1 MEQITFFHPAKIVF
15 GKGCVDQ
22 FIMDIEKEGKKN
34 IYMLAVDALKDI
46 TANIKRKLETK
57 GIKVSV
63 NESLQAEPSFAD
75 LEKLKIEADSVNADA
90 IVGVG
95 GGSVMDTAKMLA
107 AIVNTDI
114 NAKDYVG
121 IGLLKQRNTYLACLP
136 TTSGT
141 GSEVSPNA
149 IFLDEA
155 DMDKKGVIS
164 PFLVPD
170 ASYVDPMLTV
180 GAPPTVTASTG
191 LDALTHCIE
200 AFVNKFAH
208 PMTDL
213 YALEGIRLIGK
224 SLVDAYNDGN
234 NIEARENLSLG
245 SLYGGLCLGP
255 VNTGAVHAL
264 SYPLGSKFKIPHGIA
279 NALLL
284 PYVMQFNA
292 KYQSE
297 RYAKVA
303 AALGVEISGSNEDM
317 AQKGV
322 DVVFE
327 IMKKCNVP
335 LRLSE
340 INISRDDFEMIATS
354 ALKVQRLLKNNV
366 KEIYRGD
373 ALKIY
378 ENAY

>member
-1 MEQITFFHPAKIVF
+1 MEQISFFHPAKIVF

-22 FIMDIEKEGKKN
+22 FIVDIEKEGKKN
-34 IYMLAVDALKDI
+34 IYMLSVDALRDVTESIKSKLEAKDI
-46 TANIKRKLETK
+46 
-57 GIKVSV
+57 KVFI
-63 NESLQAEPSFAD
+63 NESLQAEPSFSD
-75 LEKLKIEADSVNADA
+75 LEKLKVEAELLNADA
-90 IVGVG
+90 VVGIG

-107 AIVNTDI
+107 AVVNTDI
-114 NAKDYVG
+114 DAKDYVG

-170 ASYVDPMLTV
+170 ASYIDPMLTIGV
-180 GAPPTVTASTG
+180 PPAVTASTG

-224 SLVDAYNDGN
+224 SLVDAYNDGSK
-234 NIEARENLSLG
+234 IEARENLSLG
-245 SLYGGLCLGP
+245 SFYGGLCLGP

-292 KYQSE
+292 EYQSE

-303 AALGVEISGSNEDM
+303 AALGVEVSGNDEEM
-317 AQKGV
+317 AQRGV
-322 DVVFE
+322 DVVFD

-340 INISRDDFEMIATS
+340 INISHDDFDMIATS

-366 KEIYRGD
+366 KEITRDD